1 MNNNFELLII
11 LNFLRFWGNI
21 FMVQGFDFSEMLM
34 QCVVKQYN
42 IWHDRR
48 SIFGAQISMNEF

>member
-1 MNNNFELLII
+1 
-11 LNFLRFWGNI
+11 
-21 FMVQGFDFSEMLM
+21 MVQGFDFSEMLM

>member
-11 LNFLRFWGNI
+11 LNFLRFWGKI

>member
-11 LNFLRFWGNI
+11 LNFLRFWRKI